1 MMQAQNQYR
10 FPVVT
15 HVKRFCQEN
24 PGRAIAIGVGAVV
37 LAPTVLPL
45 LKPVAKATIKTGV
58 TLYEKTKGA
67 IAETGEVIGDLIA
80 EAKAEA
86 IAEQAQKSGIQQIAP
101 ASTPTEN

>member
-1 MMQAQNQYR
+1 
-10 FPVVT
+10 
-15 HVKRFCQEN
+15 
-24 PGRAIAIGVGAVV
+24 VGAVV

-67 IAETGEVIGDLIA
+67 IAETGEVIGDLVA

-86 IAEQAQKSGIQQIAP
+86 MAEQAQKSGIQPIAP
-101 ASTPTEN
+101 SFKSTVES